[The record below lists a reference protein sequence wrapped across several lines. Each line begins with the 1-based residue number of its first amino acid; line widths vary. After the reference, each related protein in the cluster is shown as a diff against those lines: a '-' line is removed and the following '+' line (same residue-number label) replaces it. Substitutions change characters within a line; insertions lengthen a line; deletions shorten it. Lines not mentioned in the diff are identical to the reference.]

1 MVDEQKIAE
10 KMIEIWK
17 GIEVIASR
25 IGCSGLKLQDAEA
38 MFRFAS
44 AILQDREKIFD
55 GAKFSIRKNGELSI
69 EATFLGVHLH
79 TVFFPASSSLESVYQ
94 SFTDQKVILKAAIAL
109 LVWALRE
116 SAQAIED
123 WHAKRF

>member
-1 MVDEQKIAE
+1 MSEEVAE
-10 KMIEIWK
+10 KIVEIWR

-25 IGCSGLKLQDAEA
+25 IGGSDLLKELEDAEA
-38 MFRFAS
+38 MFKFAS
-44 AILQDREKIFD
+44 AILKDKEKIFD
-55 GAKFSIRKNGELSI
+55 GARFSVTYGREVSI

-79 TVFFPASSSLESVYQ
+79 TAFLPANTSLESIYQ

-109 LVWALRE
+109 LAWALRE

-123 WHAKRF
+123 WHVKHY